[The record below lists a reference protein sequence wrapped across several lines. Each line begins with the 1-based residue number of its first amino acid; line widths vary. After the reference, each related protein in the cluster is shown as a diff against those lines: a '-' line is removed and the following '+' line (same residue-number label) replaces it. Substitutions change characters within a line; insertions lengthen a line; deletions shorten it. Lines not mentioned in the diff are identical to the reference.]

1 MPLPGEIYRHDRFYR
16 NEQGGWE
23 AKYLVV
29 LAFTP
34 GRDVIH
40 RTLTSRRNGRPEAPP
55 CYHGDPYPGYYLG
68 VPGVP
73 LTLPTWVDL
82 RAMDDYDSDDFDT
95 DIANG
100 TLQSIMTLPLP
111 VLCAV
116 LACTASAE
124 DTTKQQNQA
133 LLDQRARLACL

>member
-1 MPLPGEIYRHDRFYR
+1 MPLPGEIYRHDHFYQ
-16 NEQGGWE
+16 NEQGGWG

-68 VPGVP
+68 VPGAL
-73 LTLPTWVDL
+73 LTLATLVDL
-82 RAMDDYDSDDFDT
+82 RAMDDYDSDDFET
-95 DIANG
+95 EIANG
-100 TLQSIMTLPLP
+100 TLQFIMTLPLP

-116 LACTASAE
+116 LACAANAD

-133 LLDQRARLACL
+133 LLNQKAHLACP

>member
-16 NEQGGWE
+16 NEQGAWE

-34 GRDVIH
+34 GQDVIH
-40 RTLTSRRNGRPEAPP
+40 RTLTSRKNGRPEAPP

-68 VPGVP
+68 VPGTP
-73 LTLPTWVDL
+73 LTRPTWVDL
-82 RAMDDYDSDDFDT
+82 RAMDDYDSDDFDA
-95 DIANG
+95 DMARG
-100 TLQSIMTLPLP
+100 TLQFIMNLPLP

-116 LACTASAE
+116 LACTANAE
-124 DTTKQQNQA
+124 DTTHQQNQA
-133 LLDQRARLACL
+133 LLDQKAHLGCP